1 MTANNKQAERRL
13 LILDDEKDIG
23 QMIEAIARDSG
34 VVTRFTTDAEHFFVG
49 VGDWTPTDVII
60 DLMMP
65 DMDGVQVLRRLA
77 KVEPDCRVIIIS
89 GAGNRI
95 LQAAGRSAGEHGL
108 NIHGILPKP
117 FSPSQLRELLD
128 VSTSLTRHTNKKT
141 SRDLVLL
148 RGGDIEKGLAEK
160 QFSLVYQPK
169 VDCRGGKLNGFEV
182 LLRWYHPERGTIPP
196 DRFIAVAERYG
207 LIGSLTDFVLKEA
220 FAWFSALMQRCRRN
234 DQAEE
239 GPLFLSVNISSL
251 SLEDPGFEQMLVD
264 YCASVGL
271 PPSALMLEL
280 TETNTM
286 KDPTGSLDLLTRLRI
301 KGFQLSIDDFGTG
314 YSSMLQL
321 VRLPFSEMKIDK
333 SFVLSALHSEES
345 RTVIKSI
352 IDLGHNLGMTITA
365 EGVENQ
371 ATWDYLQEADCDLL
385 QGFYIAEP
393 MSGEAV
399 LAWLTQLDLK
409 VE

>member
-1 MTANNKQAERRL
+1 MTATIEQAERRL
-13 LILDDEKDIG
+13 LILDDEEDIG
-23 QMIEAIARDSG
+23 QMIETIARDSG
-34 VVTRFTTDAEHFFVG
+34 VATRFTTDAEHFFAG
-49 VGDWTPTDVII
+49 VREWLPTDVII

-65 DMDGVQVLRRLA
+65 DMDGVQVLKRLA
-77 KVEPDCRVIIIS
+77 EEDPECRVIIIS

-117 FSPSQLRELLD
+117 FSPAQLRELLD
-128 VSTSLTRHTNKKT
+128 VPASLTRYANRKA
-141 SRDLVLL
+141 SRNPLLL

-169 VDCRGGKLNGFEV
+169 VDCREGSLNGFEV
-182 LLRWYHPERGTIPP
+182 LLRWHHPERGSIPP

-207 LIGSLTDFVLKEA
+207 LIGALTDFVLKEA
-220 FAWFSALMQRCRRN
+220 FAWFSTLVQRLNRK
-234 DQAEE
+234 DQAE
-239 GPLFLSVNISSL
+239 GAPLVLSVNISSL

-271 PPSALMLEL
+271 PPCALMLEL
-280 TETNTM
+280 TETNMM

-352 IDLGHNLGMTITA
+352 IDLGHNLGMSITA

-393 MSGEAV
+393 MSGDAV
-399 LAWLTQLDLK
+399 LAWLTQRDLIAQ
-409 VE
+409 